1 MGGVIVVKKAITAL
15 GIGAVAVSV
24 SSIHASALEKGV
36 VTASALNIRSG
47 PSADCDKVAK
57 LYKGKTVEILEKSNG
72 WYKVRVS
79 NSVVGWGSAK
89 YISTSGSSG
98 STSNQNN
105 STSSGTAIS
114 GNGKVNV
121 SSRLNIR
128 SGAGTNYSLV
138 GKANNGEVVKLLE
151 QSNGW
156 YKIKLS
162 NGVTGWASSQYI
174 SKTSED
180 VGTNDSNSSN
190 TNNNNNN
197 TDKNQSS
204 EVSLEGKNGKVTST
218 VSLNVRS
225 GPGTSY
231 SVIGKLNG
239 GDVVEL
245 KAKSNGWYK
254 VKLSNGT
261 TGWVSSSYI
270 SETNEG
276 LKENSSSSSNGN
288 SQSNN
293 NSNSSSI
300 GNSDK
305 STVNGSKVVD
315 FAYTLIGIP
324 YQWGASGPDKFDCSG
339 FTQYVFKNS
348 VGLSIPRVSRAQ
360 AQYGSAVSMGNY
372 APGDLVYFDTDGDG
386 TTNHVG
392 IYVGNSKF
400 IHCSGTQTNP
410 NKVKVDNLTTSYW
423 SKALLGARRFA

>member
-1 MGGVIVVKKAITAL
+1 MVVKKAIAAL

-24 SSIHASALEKGV
+24 SSINASALEKGV

-79 NSVVGWGSAK
+79 SSVVGWGSAK
-89 YISTSGSSG
+89 YISTSGSSE
-98 STSNQNN
+98 STSNQSN
-105 STSSGTAIS
+105 STSSGTTIS

-138 GKANNGEVVKLLE
+138 GKANNGDVVKLLE

-180 VGTNDSNSSN
+180 VGTNNSNSNNSNSSN
-190 TNNNNNN
+190 TNNS
-197 TDKNQSS
+197 DKKPSS
-204 EVSLEGKNGKVTST
+204 EESIEGKNGKVTST

-231 SVIGKLNG
+231 SIIGKLNG
-239 GDVVEL
+239 GDIVEL
-245 KAKSNGWYK
+245 KAKSSGWYK

-261 TGWVSSSYI
+261 TGWVSASYI

-276 LKENSSSSSNGN
+276 TKDNSSSSSNQN
-288 SQSNN
+288 SQSNS
-293 NSNSSSI
+293 NSNSSFT

-305 STVNGSKVVD
+305 STAKGSTIID

-348 VGLSIPRVSRAQ
+348 VGVSIPRVSREQ
-360 AQYGSAVSMGNY
+360 AKSGSAVSMGNY

-386 TTNHVG
+386 ATNHVG

-410 NKVKVDNLTTSYW
+410 NKVKVDNLTSSYW
-423 SKALLGARRFA
+423 SKALLGARRLA

>member
-1 MGGVIVVKKAITAL
+1 MKKAIAAL

-24 SSIHASALEKGV
+24 SSINASALEKGT

-47 PSADCDKVAK
+47 PSSDCDKVAK

-79 NSVVGWGSAK
+79 SSVVGWGSAK
-89 YISTSGSSG
+89 YISTSGSSEG
-98 STSNQNN
+98 TSSQNN
-105 STSSGTAIS
+105 PTSSGTTIS

-121 SSRLNIR
+121 SSRLNVR

-138 GKANNGEVVKLLE
+138 GKANNGDVVKLLE

-180 VGTNDSNSSN
+180 VGTNNSSN
-190 TNNNNNN
+190 SNSTNNS
-197 TDKNQSS
+197 DKKPSS
-204 EVSLEGKNGKVTST
+204 EESIEGKNGKVTSA

-231 SVIGKLNG
+231 SIIGKLNG

-254 VKLSNGT
+254 VKLSSGT
-261 TGWVSSSYI
+261 IGWVSASYI
-270 SETNEG
+270 SETNEDT
-276 LKENSSSSSNGN
+276 KEKPNSSSNQN
-288 SQSNN
+288 SQSN
-293 NSNSSSI
+293 SNSKPSFT

-305 STVNGSKVVD
+305 STAKGSTIVD

-324 YQWGASGPDKFDCSG
+324 YQWGASGPDLTVLD
-339 FTQYVFKNS
+339 
-348 VGLSIPRVSRAQ
+348 LH
-360 AQYGSAVSMGNY
+360 SMFLNI
-372 APGDLVYFDTDGDG
+372 L
-386 TTNHVG
+386 
-392 IYVGNSKF
+392 
-400 IHCSGTQTNP
+400 
-410 NKVKVDNLTTSYW
+410 
-423 SKALLGARRFA
+423 

>member
-1 MGGVIVVKKAITAL
+1 LGGVIVVKKAIAAL

-24 SSIHASALEKGV
+24 SSINASALEKGT

-47 PSADCDKVAK
+47 PSSDCDKVAK

-79 NSVVGWGSAK
+79 SSVVGWGSAK
-89 YISTSGSSG
+89 YISTSGSSEG
-98 STSNQNN
+98 TSSQNN
-105 STSSGTAIS
+105 STSSGTTIS

-121 SSRLNIR
+121 SSRLNVR

-138 GKANNGEVVKLLE
+138 GKANNGDVVKLLE

-180 VGTNDSNSSN
+180 VGTNNSSN
-190 TNNNNNN
+190 SNSTNNS
-197 TDKNQSS
+197 DKKPSS
-204 EVSLEGKNGKVTST
+204 EESIEGKNGKVTSA

-231 SVIGKLNG
+231 SIIGKLNG

-254 VKLSNGT
+254 VKLSSGT
-261 TGWVSSSYI
+261 IGWVSASYI
-270 SETNEG
+270 SETNEDT
-276 LKENSSSSSNGN
+276 KEKPNSSSNQN
-288 SQSNN
+288 SQSN
-293 NSNSSSI
+293 SNSKPSFT

-305 STVNGSKVVD
+305 STAKGSTIVD

-339 FTQYVFKNS
+339 FTQYVFKHS
-348 VGLSIPRVSRAQ
+348 VGVSIPRVSREQ
-360 AQYGSAVSMGNY
+360 ANFGSAISMGNY

-410 NKVKVDNLTTSYW
+410 NKVKVDNLTSSYW
-423 SKALLGARRFA
+423 SKVLLGARRFV

>member
-1 MGGVIVVKKAITAL
+1 MKKAITAL

-24 SSIHASALEKGV
+24 SSINASALEKGI

-47 PSADCDKVAK
+47 PSSDCDKVAK

-79 NSVVGWGSAK
+79 SSVVGWGSAK
-89 YISTSGSSG
+89 YISTSGSSEG
-98 STSNQNN
+98 TSNQNN
-105 STSSGTAIS
+105 STSSGTTIS

-121 SSRLNIR
+121 SSRLNVR

-138 GKANNGEVVKLLE
+138 GKANNGDVVKLLE

-180 VGTNDSNSSN
+180 VGTNNSNSNNSSSSS
-190 TNNNNNN
+190 TNNS
-197 TDKNQSS
+197 DKKPSS
-204 EVSLEGKNGKVTST
+204 EEAIEGKNGKVIST

-231 SVIGKLNG
+231 SIIGKLNG

-245 KAKSNGWYK
+245 KAKNNGWYK
-254 VKLSNGT
+254 VKLSSGT
-261 TGWVSSSYI
+261 TGWVSASYI

-276 LKENSSSSSNGN
+276 TKENPNSSSNQN
-288 SQSNN
+288 SQSNS
-293 NSNSSSI
+293 NSNSSFT

-305 STVNGSKVVD
+305 STAKGSTVVD

-348 VGLSIPRVSRAQ
+348 VGVSIPRVSREQ
-360 AQYGSAVSMGNY
+360 AKSGSAISMGNY

-410 NKVKVDNLTTSYW
+410 NKVKVDNLTSSYW

>member
-1 MGGVIVVKKAITAL
+1 MKKAITAL
-15 GIGAVAVSV
+15 GLGAVAISV
-24 SSIHASALEKGV
+24 SSIDASALEKGV

-79 NSVVGWGSAK
+79 NSVVGWGSSK
-89 YISTSGSSG
+89 YISTGGSSE
-98 STSNQNN
+98 SNSNQN
-105 STSSGTAIS
+105 SSPSNGTAIN

-128 SGAGTNYSLV
+128 SGAGTGYSLV
-138 GKANNGEVVKLLE
+138 GKANNGDVVQLLE
-151 QSNGW
+151 QSDGW

-162 NGVTGWASSQYI
+162 NGVTGWANSQYI

-180 VGTNDSNSSN
+180 VGTNNS
-190 TNNNNNN
+190 NNNNDKPNN
-197 TDKNQSS
+197 NQSD
-204 EVSLEGKNGKVTST
+204 EVSLEGKRGKVTSS

-225 GPGTSY
+225 GAGTSY
-231 SVIGKLNG
+231 SIIGKLNS

-254 VKLSNGT
+254 VKLAKGT
-261 TGWVSSSYI
+261 IGWVSASYI
-270 SETNEG
+270 SETSEG
-276 LKENSSSSSNGN
+276 LNENGNSSSSNN
-288 SQSNN
+288 SQSND
-293 NSNSSSI
+293 SSKDDSDKSQS

-305 STVNGSKVVD
+305 STVNGSKIVD
-315 FAYTLIGIP
+315 FAYKLIGIP

-348 VGLSIPRVSRAQ
+348 VGLSIPRVSREQ
-360 AQYGSAVSMGNY
+360 AQFGSSVSMGNY

-386 TTNHVG
+386 STNHVG

-423 SKALLGARRFA
+423 SKALLGARRFGQ

>member
-1 MGGVIVVKKAITAL
+1 MKKAIAAL

-24 SSIHASALEKGV
+24 SSINASALEKGT

-47 PSADCDKVAK
+47 PSSDCDKVAK

-79 NSVVGWGSAK
+79 SSVVGWGSAK
-89 YISTSGSSG
+89 YISTSGSSEG
-98 STSNQNN
+98 TSSQNN
-105 STSSGTAIS
+105 PTIS

-121 SSRLNIR
+121 SSRLNVR

-138 GKANNGEVVKLLE
+138 GKANNGDVVKLLE

-180 VGTNDSNSSN
+180 VGTNNSSN
-190 TNNNNNN
+190 SNSTNNS
-197 TDKNQSS
+197 DKKPSS
-204 EVSLEGKNGKVTST
+204 EESIEGKNGKVTSA

-231 SVIGKLNG
+231 SIIGKLNG

-254 VKLSNGT
+254 VKLSSGT
-261 TGWVSSSYI
+261 IGWVSASYI
-270 SETNEG
+270 SETNEDT
-276 LKENSSSSSNGN
+276 KEKPNSSSNQN
-288 SQSNN
+288 SQSN
-293 NSNSSSI
+293 SNSKPSFT

-305 STVNGSKVVD
+305 STAKGSTIVD

-339 FTQYVFKNS
+339 FTQYVFKHS
-348 VGLSIPRVSRAQ
+348 VGVSIPRVSREQ
-360 AQYGSAVSMGNY
+360 ANFGSAISMGNY

-410 NKVKVDNLTTSYW
+410 NKVKVDNLTSSYW
-423 SKALLGARRFA
+423 SKVLLGARRFV

>member
-1 MGGVIVVKKAITAL
+1 MKKAIAAL

-24 SSIHASALEKGV
+24 SSINASALEKGT

-47 PSADCDKVAK
+47 PSSDCDKVAK

-79 NSVVGWGSAK
+79 SSVVGWGSAK
-89 YISTSGSSG
+89 YISTSGSSEG
-98 STSNQNN
+98 TSSQNN
-105 STSSGTAIS
+105 PTSSGTTIS

-121 SSRLNIR
+121 SSRLNVR

-138 GKANNGEVVKLLE
+138 GKANNGDVVKLLE

-180 VGTNDSNSSN
+180 VGTNNSSN
-190 TNNNNNN
+190 SNSTNNS
-197 TDKNQSS
+197 DKKPSS
-204 EVSLEGKNGKVTST
+204 EESIEGKNGKVTSA

-231 SVIGKLNG
+231 SIIGKLNG

-254 VKLSNGT
+254 VKLSSGT
-261 TGWVSSSYI
+261 IGWVSASYI
-270 SETNEG
+270 SETNEDT
-276 LKENSSSSSNGN
+276 KEKPNSSSNQN
-288 SQSNN
+288 SQSN
-293 NSNSSSI
+293 SNSKPSFT

-305 STVNGSKVVD
+305 STAKGSTIVD

-339 FTQYVFKNS
+339 FTQYVFKHS
-348 VGLSIPRVSRAQ
+348 VGVSIPREQ
-360 AQYGSAVSMGNY
+360 ANFGSAISMGNY

-410 NKVKVDNLTTSYW
+410 NKVKVDNLTSSYW
-423 SKALLGARRFA
+423 SKVLLGARRFV

>member
-1 MGGVIVVKKAITAL
+1 MKKAIAAL

-24 SSIHASALEKGV
+24 SSINASALEKGI

-47 PSADCDKVAK
+47 PSTNCDKVAK
-57 LYKGKTVEILEKSNG
+57 LYKGKAVEILEKSNG

-79 NSVVGWGSAK
+79 GSIVGWGSAK
-89 YISTSGSSG
+89 YISTSGSSE
-98 STSNQNN
+98 STSNQSN
-105 STSSGTAIS
+105 STSSGTTVS

-138 GKANNGEVVKLLE
+138 GKANNGDVVKLLE
-151 QSNGW
+151 QNNGW

-180 VGTNDSNSSN
+180 VGTNNSNNSNSN
-190 TNNNNNN
+190 TTNNS
-197 TDKNQSS
+197 DKKPSS
-204 EVSLEGKNGKVTST
+204 EESIEGKNGKVTST

-231 SVIGKLNG
+231 SIIGKLNG

-245 KAKSNGWYK
+245 KAKNSGWYK

-261 TGWVSSSYI
+261 TGWVSANYI

-276 LKENSSSSSNGN
+276 TKE
-288 SQSNN
+288 
-293 NSNSSSI
+293 NSNSSSNQNSQSNSNSNSSFT

-305 STVNGSKVVD
+305 STAKGSTIVD

-348 VGLSIPRVSRAQ
+348 VGISIPRVSREQ
-360 AQYGSAVSMGNY
+360 AKFGSSVSMGNY

-392 IYVGNSKF
+392 IYVGNSRF

-410 NKVKVDNLTTSYW
+410 NKVKVDNLTSSYW